1 MTAIGRRMR
10 LTPELVARV
19 AREVAD
25 PGPMLGLRE
34 PSDDE
39 VIATRRDIAREAASA
54 DAVWFF
60 AFGSLIWKPACD
72 FVEQRVALA
81 HGWHRAFCL
90 GWDTRYRGNKA
101 APGLMLSLDIGG
113 QCRGVAFRVP
123 SDAIEANLDKLIR
136 REPPVPP
143 RWLLL
148 RTDAGPIKAFAFAM
162 DRNHPQ
168 YVGRISL
175 EAVADALA
183 TAVGMWGSMAEYLY
197 HTVENLEALGI
208 HDRQLWRLQEMVAE
222 RIEATGVSPRP

>member
-1 MTAIGRRMR
+1 MTAPRRRMR

-19 AREVAD
+19 SREVAD
-25 PGPMLGLRE
+25 PGPMPGLVE
-34 PSDDE
+34 PSDDH
-39 VIATRRDIAREAASA
+39 VMATRRDIVRQAVSA

-81 HGWHRAFCL
+81 YGWHRAFCY

-101 APGLMLSLDIGG
+101 APGLMLSLDVGG

-123 SDAIEANLDKLIR
+123 SDAIESNLDKLIR

-143 RWLLL
+143 RWLRL
-148 RTDAGPIKAFAFAM
+148 RTEAGPIKAFAFAM

-168 YVGRISL
+168 YVGRISQ

-183 TAVGMWGSMAEYLY
+183 TAVGMWGSMAEYLRN
-197 HTVENLEALGI
+197 TVENLEALGI

-222 RIEATGVSPRP
+222 RIEAVGVTVSP

>member
-1 MTAIGRRMR
+1 MAVTRRRMR
-10 LTPELVARV
+10 LTPDLVARV
-19 AREVAD
+19 AREIAD
-25 PGPMLGLRE
+25 PGPMPGLMQPNE
-34 PSDDE
+34 DE
-39 VIATRRDIAREAASA
+39 VIATRRDIVREAASA

-60 AFGSLIWKPACD
+60 AFGSLIWRPACD

-90 GWDTRYRGNKA
+90 GADTRFRGNKD
-101 APGLMLSLDIGG
+101 APGLMLSLDVGG
-113 QCRGVAFRVP
+113 QCKGVAFRIP
-123 SDAIEANLDKLIR
+123 SDAVESNLDKLIR

-148 RTDAGPIKAFAFAM
+148 KTDAGPIRAFAFAV
-162 DRNHPQ
+162 DRNHPH

-197 HTVENLEALGI
+197 NTVLNLEALGI

-222 RIEATGVSPRP
+222 RIEATAASAS

>member
-1 MTAIGRRMR
+1 MTATRKRMR
-10 LTPELVARV
+10 LTQELVARV
-19 AREVAD
+19 SREVAD
-25 PGPMLGLRE
+25 PGPMPGLMA
-34 PSDDE
+34 PSDDQ
-39 VIATRRDIAREAASA
+39 VIATRRDVVRKAASA

-81 HGWHRAFCL
+81 HGWHRSFCL

-123 SDAIEANLDKLIR
+123 SDAIESNLDKLIR

-143 RWLLL
+143 RWLSL
-148 RTDAGPIKAFAFAM
+148 RTDAGPIRAFAFAM

-183 TAVGMWGSMAEYLY
+183 TAVGMWGSMADYLY
-197 HTVENLEALGI
+197 NTVENLEALGI

-222 RIEATGVSPRP
+222 RIEAMDVTVSP